1 MSGMLQS
8 LAKERS
14 QRTASPSKRC
24 RVTVEDVEDEG
35 DTQPSSWSRDSLVF
49 VDYPDAG
56 AEIEGAGEGETTFER
71 IRREKQK
78 RGEEVWAPFKS
89 RKEWELARW
98 LMMSGV
104 SQADIDRFAKLGVI
118 QEKVE
123 PSFKDKRTFLSK
135 IDELPS
141 ALGTEWKCEE
151 FELVG
156 NVLDKDG
163 TPVVQTIE
171 LWKRNPV
178 ACIKELMQDPR
189 FAKHMRY
196 APEKMY
202 TDEGMKHQAF
212 DEMATGKWWWAMQ
225 ACIPCLYNLLQD
237 FNNGCIQKLLPKG
250 ATIAA
255 IILSS
260 DKTQLSTFSGD
271 KSAWPVYLT
280 LGNIDASVRRKP
292 SEQATILI
300 GYIPVSKLECFTEDR
315 RSVEGYQLFHDCMRT
330 LLKPLIEAGQ
340 NGVEM
345 LCSDGRTR
353 LVFPLLAAYV
363 ADYPEQC
370 LIAGC
375 GERRCPKC
383 TATSKELGDPLHSV
397 LRDPEKTIDALK
409 ATHMGN
415 HTQFKNLG
423 LRPITPFWT
432 DLPRCNI
439 FHCFTPDL
447 LHQLHKGV
455 FKDHLVKWL
464 TKAAD
469 ATKAEVDRRY
479 MAMPQH
485 PDLRHFKKGI
495 SLVMQWT
502 GTEYKNM
509 EKVFLGALAGTA
521 KPDVIICVRAVL
533 DFIYYSHL
541 ELHTDESLKKLED
554 SLRTFHAHKHI
565 FVDDGIREHFNIPK
579 VHSMVHYA
587 AMIRSHGV
595 TGGYNTEASE
605 RLHIDFA
612 KRAYQASNR
621 KGYIQQMTKDEV
633 DEVED
638 DVDVAD
644 GDEEAAAHA
653 EINTELT
660 KDTNGDQI
668 ASRVSLQHGEST
680 YTIPKR
686 PSFTGINIATL
697 ENQYGTRQFV
707 HCLEF
712 FLRDHG
718 LLKDDFWD
726 ARPAKYQ
733 VYKRFRICIPP
744 VPEVSTTVTLDVI
757 RALPSHTTGTRRKK
771 YVPAQFDTVL
781 ARRDLPLDK
790 KQDLDLLGV
799 NGLHVAQVRAIFNL
813 PEELGSFPH
822 PLVYVE
828 WFTPLRRVDE
838 HTQMFRVERFLR
850 HDYNCNK
857 TDGFSFTNV
866 YMSCYTTIVNLDRQL
881 LILNIVGMN
890 SNIPHIMEYDLSVE
904 EMHMQ

>member
-1 MSGMLQS
+1 MSGKIFKCPVCKDQFTSRSSRGLRSHLSATSCSRILDERNAPVTGKRKKPESLTKKAEEHATSPSPSIPEEPIFPPDPPSPAFNFTPSDQS
-8 LAKERS
+8 AP
-14 QRTASPSKRC
+14 PSKRC
-24 RVTVEDVEDEG
+24 RVTIEDIEDEG
-35 DTQPSSWSRDSLVF
+35 DTPPSSWSRDSLVF

-89 RKEWELARW
+89 HEEWELARW

-141 ALGTEWKCEE
+141 ALGTEWKCEK

-156 NVLDKDG
+156 NILDKDG

-171 LWKRNPV
+171 LWKRDPV

-189 FAKHMRY
+189 FAKHMCY

-202 TDEGMKHQAF
+202 TDKGMKHQAF

-225 ACIPCLYNLLQD
+225 AHIPCLYDLLQD
-237 FNNGCIQKLLPKG
+237 SNNGCIQKLLPKG

-271 KSAWPVYLT
+271 KSAWLVYLT

-315 RSVEGYQLFHDCMRT
+315 RSVEGYQLFHDCMWA

-370 LIAGC
+370 LIAG
-375 GERRCPKC
+375 
-383 TATSKELGDPLHSV
+383 L

-409 ATHMGN
+409 ATRTGN

-469 ATKAEVDRRY
+469 ATKAKVDRHY
-479 MAMPQH
+479 MAMPRH
-485 PDLRHFKKGI
+485 PDLCHFKKGI
-495 SLVMQWT
+495 SLVTQWT

-521 KPDVIICVRAVL
+521 KPDVIICVCAVL

-554 SLRTFHAHKHI
+554 SLCTFHAHKHI
-565 FVDDGIREHFNIPK
+565 FVDDGVCEHFNIPK

-595 TGGYNTEASE
+595 TGSYNTEASE

-612 KRAYQASNR
+612 KRAYRASNR

-644 GDEEAAAHA
+644 GDEEAAAHT

-680 YTIPKR
+680 YTIPKQ

-712 FLRDHG
+712 FLRDRG

-757 RALPSHTTGTRRKK
+757 RASPSHTTGTRRKK
-771 YVPAQFDTVL
+771 YVLAQFDTVL

-799 NGLHVAQVRAIFNL
+799 NGVF
-813 PEELGSFPH
+813 
-822 PLVYVE
+822 
-828 WFTPLRRVDE
+828 
-838 HTQMFRVERFLR
+838 
-850 HDYNCNK
+850 
-857 TDGFSFTNV
+857 
-866 YMSCYTTIVNLDRQL
+866 
-881 LILNIVGMN
+881 
-890 SNIPHIMEYDLSVE
+890 
-904 EMHMQ
+904 

>member
-1 MSGMLQS
+1 M
-8 LAKERS
+8 
-14 QRTASPSKRC
+14 ASPSKRC
-24 RVTVEDVEDEG
+24 RVTIEDVEDEG
-35 DTQPSSWSRDSLVF
+35 DTPPSSWSHDSLVF

-56 AEIEGAGEGETTFER
+56 AEIEGAGKGETTFER
-71 IRREKQK
+71 IKKEKQK
-78 RGEEVWAPFKS
+78 QGEEMWAPFKS
-89 RKEWELARW
+89 Y
-98 LMMSGV
+98 
-104 SQADIDRFAKLGVI
+104 IDRFTKLGVI
-118 QEKVE
+118 RDNVK
-123 PSFKDKRTFLSK
+123 PSFKDKRTFLTK

-163 TPVVQTIE
+163 TPIMQTIE
-171 LWKRNPV
+171 LWKRDPL

-189 FAKHMRY
+189 FMKHMRY

-202 TDEGMKHQAF
+202 TDEGMKNQAF

-225 ACIPCLYNLLQD
+225 R
-237 FNNGCIQKLLPKG
+237 LLPKG

-271 KSAWPVYLT
+271 KSAWP
-280 LGNIDASVRRKP
+280 
-292 SEQATILI
+292 
-300 GYIPVSKLECFTEDR
+300 
-315 RSVEGYQLFHDCMRT
+315 
-330 LLKPLIEAGQ
+330 PLVEAGQ

-353 LVFPLLAAYV
+353 LVFPLLAAYM

-375 GERRCPKC
+375 GERQCPKC

-409 ATHMGN
+409 ATQTGN
-415 HTQFKNLG
+415 NMEFKNLG
-423 LRPITPFWT
+423 LRPITPFWM

-455 FKDHLVKWL
+455 FKDHLVKWS
-464 TKAAD
+464 TKAAE
-469 ATKAEVDRRY
+469 ATKAEVDRCY
-479 MAMPQH
+479 MAMPWH
-485 PDLRHFKKGI
+485 PDLCHFKKGI
-495 SLVMQWT
+495 SLVTQWT
-502 GTEYKNM
+502 GMEYKNM
-509 EKVFLGALAGTA
+509 EKVFLGTLAGTA

-554 SLRTFHAHKHI
+554 SLHTFHAHKHI
-565 FVDDGIREHFNIPK
+565 FVDDGIRDHFNIPK
-579 VHSMVHYA
+579 VHSMVHYSV
-587 AMIRSHGV
+587 MIWSHDV

-605 RLHIDFA
+605 D
-612 KRAYQASNR
+612 K
-621 KGYIQQMTKDEV
+621 V
-633 DEVED
+633 D

-644 GDEEAAAHA
+644 GDEEATAQA

-660 KDTNGDQI
+660 KDTNGDQVT
-668 ASRVSLQHGEST
+668 SRVSLQHGKST

-686 PSFTGINIATL
+686 PSFTGIDIATL
-697 ENQYGTRQFV
+697 ENQYGTQQFV
-707 HCLEF
+707 RCLEF
-712 FLRDHG
+712 FLHDRG

-733 VYKRFRICIPP
+733 VYKRFQICIPP

-757 RALPSHTTGTRRKK
+757 RASPPHTTGTRRKK

-822 PLVYVE
+822 PLAYVK
-828 WFTPLRRVDE
+828 WFTPLWRVDE
-838 HTQMFRVERFLR
+838 HMQMFRVERSMWNHLRNASIIPITYISCSCHLIPYSGRIMDPTWTSESAMEKCKSFHLNMYLR
-850 HDYNCNK
+850 HID
-857 TDGFSFTNV
+857 FV
-866 YMSCYTTIVNLDRQL
+866 L
-881 LILNIVGMN
+881 LRLKCKI
-890 SNIPHIMEYDLSVE
+890 SAT
-904 EMHMQ
+904 